1 MAVSIAA
8 GGRFDGL
15 GAAAARAGT
24 VLPPFNERVRMLV
37 VSPHPDDESL
47 AVGGLIQAVLAAGG
61 TVDVLLLTDGD
72 DNPWPQRYMERRIVI
87 DAQARARWGT
97 RRRGEVRAALAR
109 LGVGESSLHALGW
122 HDMDVT
128 GCLSRDASA
137 AIAAI
142 DAVIADT
149 APTLMVLPAL
159 GDRHPDHG
167 SAHVMARLAA
177 RAAAPGAHIV
187 TYMIHGRVA
196 AGTVAA
202 RLPLSAVIEAGK
214 RSAVSEHRT
223 QLSLSGKRMLGMV
236 QPDESFALPTPP
248 HAALPWHPPAWV
260 RPGLHLLVA
269 SGQGSGQ
276 WRWRDAPLENTPRG
290 WVLHDPL
297 LERGGFVKL
306 SVPLRS
312 PWIFDHWGWAELAPR
327 GTGSLA

>member
-8 GGRFDGL
+8 DGRFDGL
-15 GAAAARAGT
+15 GVATARVGT
-24 VLPPFNERVRMLV
+24 VLPPIDERVRMLV

-47 AVGGLIQAVLAAGG
+47 AAGGLIQAVLGAGG
-61 TVDVLLLTDGD
+61 AVDVLLLTDGD

-87 DAQARARWGT
+87 GAQERVRWGS
-97 RRRGEVRAALAR
+97 RRRDEVRAALAQ

-128 GCLSRDASA
+128 GCLSRDAATAVA
-137 AIAAI
+137 AIEAVMAA
-142 DAVIADT
+142 A
-149 APTLMVLPAL
+149 APTLIVLPAL

-177 RAAAPGAHIV
+177 RAVAPDAHIV

-196 AGTVAA
+196 EGTVAA
-202 RLPLSAVIEAGK
+202 RLPLTRVIEAGK
-214 RSAVSEHRT
+214 RNAVQEHRT
-223 QLSLSGKRMLGMV
+223 QLSLSGKRMLAMV
-236 QPDESFALPTPP
+236 QPDETFALPAPP
-248 HAALPWHPPAWV
+248 NSVLPWRPPAWV
-260 RPGLHLLVA
+260 WPGLRLLVV
-269 SGQGSGQ
+269 SGQGSGHL
-276 WRWRDAPLENTPRG
+276 RWRDAPLENTPQG
-290 WVLHDPL
+290 WVLHHSL
-297 LERGGFVKL
+297 LESGGFVKL